1 MNCQRTK
8 ILQYF
13 KCMLL
18 ISIFLALFNN
28 CTNHTS
34 DSTILYDLYLKQA
47 YIVTKDSIGLMNRTY
62 RLFSNINSS
71 AFINDTK
78 YLFKAS
84 NSNTL
89 DIFSTQGES
98 IDYIELTNCNM
109 SSSLSWPIKVYN
121 DSIYVWCESRS
132 IIQVF
137 DNNLLKVNEIYCPKT
152 KSLRDFIVNENL
164 IIFYNKGNSEHLI
177 SFYNRSSGNY
187 IFETGKPTKEHQVLE
202 QSIKAGGMT
211 LRENSLYYCRA
222 DCLNLHVINLD
233 SFEVDVIVIT
243 APEFN
248 VGNYPVKNFDSP
260 IDFNQAYK
268 YKATN
273 SNVTG
278 LFLVKNE
285 LIIISEVGTYT
296 YNNPSGEIFY
306 DNRYFLFLSYDF
318 EKEIDKSLLKISD
331 PMLSSDF
338 VDFFTNGSDLFSI
351 SPTFSTN
358 NDWVFLFS
366 KLSMNAVGETNQQ

>member
-1 MNCQRTK
+1 
-8 ILQYF
+8 
-13 KCMLL
+13 MLL
-18 ISIFLALFNN
+18 ISIVLASFNN

-34 DSTILYDLYLKQA
+34 DSTILYDLYLNQA
-47 YIVTKDSIGLMNRTY
+47 YNVSKDSISLMNKTY

-84 NSNTL
+84 NSTTL
-89 DIFSTQGES
+89 DIFSTQGEN
-98 IDYIELTNCNM
+98 IDYIELTNCNV

-137 DNNLLKVNEIYCPKT
+137 DNNLSKVNEIYCPKT
-152 KSLRDFIVNENL
+152 KSIRDFIVNENL
-164 IIFYNKGNSEHLI
+164 VIFYNKINADHLI
-177 SFYNRSSGNY
+177 SLYNRSSGNY
-187 IFETGKPTKEHQVLE
+187 IFETGKPTKEHQVME
-202 QSIKAGGMT
+202 QSINAGGMA
-211 LRENSLYYCRA
+211 LRDNSLFYCRA
-222 DCLNLHVINLD
+222 DCLNIHIINLN
-233 SFEVDVIVIT
+233 SFEEDVIKIT
-243 APEFN
+243 APEFT
-248 VGNYPVKNFDSP
+248 VSNYPVQNFDSQ
-260 IDFNQAYK
+260 IDFNQAYR

-285 LIIISEVGTYT
+285 LMIISEVGTYT
-296 YNNPSGEIFY
+296 YKNPSGEIFY
-306 DNRYFLFLSYDF
+306 DNRYFLFLSYDY
-318 EKEIDKSLLKISD
+318 EKGIKKSLLKIKD
-331 PMLSSDF
+331 PMQSSDF

-366 KLSMNAVGETNQQ
+366 KLSMNSVGETNQQ